1 MKKFFSFFLMFG
13 LHCIGQVSAGNVLI
27 VSDVDVPQGGQTA
40 IEVGC
45 EFDTDY
51 TAFELQ
57 IALPEG
63 VSLLTD
69 EDGYPVIE
77 KAFDSNHV
85 LTGNL
90 LPSNG
95 NYKVTCRS
103 MDNISMPTSGPLF
116 RVIVQA
122 DAGLALGANLAA
134 SITACE
140 FTRTTDS
147 NGESLEDVDFT
158 VHITEFRTILDE
170 TSALMP
176 EAETN
181 ANVRLNR
188 TMKAGV
194 WSTICLPFD
203 ATGEQVKSAFGND
216 VELAE
221 FKAWNSEEDDEG
233 AIVGINVEF
242 ASVNA
247 DDGIAANT
255 PMIIKTTTDV
265 TSAVFDDVTLD
276 PEDEPFVQVGRKS
289 SERAYFYGTY
299 VSMKVP
305 EEHVF
310 LKNNMFWYST
320 GNTTIK
326 GYRGYFAFRDVLDA
340 YYDVAG
346 VRFSFFLDNVET
358 SIDGL
363 KEGKVK
369 NEKLETYN
377 LAGQRIRHTQRGVNI
392 INGKKIVKR

>member
-13 LHCIGQVSAGNVLI
+13 LHCIGQATAGNVLI
-27 VSDVDVPQGGQTA
+27 VGDVDVPQGGQAT

-77 KAFDSNHV
+77 KAFATNHV

-103 MDNISMPTSGPLF
+103 MDNISMPASGPLF

-122 DAGLALGANLAA
+122 AAGVELGADLAA

-147 NGESLEDVDFT
+147 SGESLADVDFII
-158 VHITEFRTILDE
+158 HITEFRTILDE
-170 TSALMP
+170 ASTLMP

-188 TMKAGV
+188 TIKGGI
-194 WSTICLPFD
+194 WSTIVLPFE
-203 ATGEQVKSAFGND
+203 ATGEQVKAAFGSD

-221 FKAWNSEEDDEG
+221 FKAWSSEEDDEG

-242 ASVNA
+242 ASVDA
-247 DDGIAANT
+247 DEGIAANT
-255 PMIIKTTTDV
+255 PMIIKTGSDV
-265 TSAVFDDVTLD
+265 TTATFDGVTID
-276 PEDEPFVQVGRKS
+276 PEEEPAVQVGKRA

-305 EEHVF
+305 EENVF
-310 LKNNMFWYST
+310 LKDNMFWYST

-326 GYRGYFAFRDVLDA
+326 GYRGFFAFRDVLDA
-340 YYDVAG
+340 YYDVAD
-346 VRFSFFLDNVET
+346 VRFNFFLDNVET

-363 KEGKVK
+363 KDGKVNK
-369 NEKLETYN
+369 EEQEIYN
-377 LAGQRIRHTQRGVNI
+377 LAGQRIRRAQHGVNI